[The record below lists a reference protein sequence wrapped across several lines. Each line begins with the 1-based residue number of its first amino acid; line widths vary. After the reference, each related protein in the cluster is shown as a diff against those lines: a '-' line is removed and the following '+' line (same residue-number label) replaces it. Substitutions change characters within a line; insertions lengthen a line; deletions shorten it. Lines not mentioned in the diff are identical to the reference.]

1 MKALFF
7 LFLLPLA
14 AWGQDYDT
22 VYIGRT
28 TTVHL
33 VFPSAVRLFDVGSGN
48 GDILIKQSAPA
59 MLKMAS
65 ASDGF
70 DTTNLFVDTENGTY
84 NFILRYAP
92 FPEKLVIRLS
102 PENTLFTHD
111 DAPADAEASPQRSG
125 ADMAAAR
132 ILRNPSR
139 AVYKTVR
146 SQKAVF
152 RVHEIYAAGGYI
164 FFLLSAENEGTVKYD
179 LGYTGFISSLK
190 PKGKNAVVQTEELHP
205 SCSAGTDKKSLSAG
219 EKAYYVYGFDKF
231 TLSRNKR
238 LDIEFWE
245 TDGERK
251 CVIPLTPSDIL
262 AAKPLPTW
270 IKTE

>member
-1 MKALFF
+1 MKILFF

-33 VFPSAVRLFDVGSGN
+33 VFPSAVRMFDVGSGN

-65 ASDGF
+65 AADGF
-70 DTTNLFVDTENGTY
+70 DTTNLFVDTENGVY
-84 NFILRYAP
+84 NFILRYAT
-92 FPEKLVIRLS
+92 FPEKLVIRMGADKALFTYGNA
-102 PENTLFTHD
+102 PENIGYTPRQTD
-111 DAPADAEASPQRSG
+111 
-125 ADMAAAR
+125 AAAR
-132 ILRNPSR
+132 ILQNPMRN
-139 AVYKTVR
+139 VYKTVR

-152 RVHEIYAAGGYI
+152 RVHEIYTDGKYLY
-164 FFLLSAENEGTVKYD
+164 FLLSAENEGSVKYD
-179 LGYTGFISSLK
+179 LGYTGFLSSLK
-190 PKGKNAVVQTEELHP
+190 PKGRNAVVQTEELHP
-205 SCSAGTDKKSLSAG
+205 ACTAGTDKKSLAAG

-238 LDIEFWE
+238 MNIEFWE

-251 CVIPLTPSDIL
+251 CVVSLTPADIL
-262 AAKPLPTW
+262 SAKPLPQWT
-270 IKTE
+270 KTE